1 MFNLYEKPSAQKHFI
16 LESLTRLAFLGS
28 LVVCSVVTSLAQG
41 SFNSGSTGADGA
53 FAPTQDVVV
62 QVPPSGVLN
71 YTTVNIPNGVNVRF
85 TPNAT
90 NTPVTIL
97 ATGNVTISGLL
108 IVDGNNNNRIL
119 GGLGGPGG
127 FRGGNGGAFFDDPNG
142 RSGDGPGGGTGGKVG
157 SDLLNPRGGG
167 GGGYLQPGNQGGGS
181 GTDGGVGGLRYG
193 SRTLLPL
200 IGGSGG
206 GGSAAWS
213 TNFGEG
219 GGGGGGAILIA
230 SSANITFPSTWLNQ
244 HILARGG
251 SAGPG
256 GAGSGGAIRI
266 VANKISGLMRFRVN
280 GGVSG
285 WGGHGAPGYIRV
297 EGTDL
302 NEFTP
307 DLETP
312 FISYALPNPVTLPNS
327 PILNIVSV
335 GGVNSPATP
344 KGSFYQQPDI
354 VVPTTISNPVTV
366 NLQASNLPVGTVL
379 QVTLTNEL
387 GERTTV
393 NSTPL
398 AGTQASSTATASV
411 TLPTSGI
418 AVISASVTLNLLI
431 AYDKPIYIDGERIDK
446 MEIAAAFGGGSDV
459 TYISTTGK
467 RLKLPQ

>member
-16 LESLTRLAFLGS
+16 LESLTRLAFLGL

-71 YTTVNIPNGVNVRF
+71 YTTVNIPNGVHVRF

-108 IVDGNNNNRIL
+108 LVDGSPSNRVL
-119 GGLGGPGG
+119 GGSGGPGG

-142 RSGDGPGGGTGGKVG
+142 RSGDGPGGGAGGIADANL
-157 SDLLNPRGGG
+157 STARCGGG
-167 GGGYLQPGNQGGGS
+167 AGFLQPGSQGCGTGGAGGG
-181 GTDGGVGGLRYG
+181 RYG

-200 IGGSGG
+200 VGGSGG
-206 GGSAAWS
+206 GGTSAWS
-213 TNFGEG
+213 TNFGDG

-230 SSANITFPSTWLNQ
+230 SSANIIFPGTWLNQ

-251 SAGPG
+251 G
-256 GAGSGGAIRI
+256 GWNGGGGSGGAIRI

-280 GGVSG
+280 GGTSSG
-285 WGGHGAPGYIRV
+285 GGHGAPGYIRV

-354 VVPTTISNPVTV
+354 VVPTTMPNPVTV
-366 NLQASNLPVGTVL
+366 NLQATNLPVGTVL

-418 AVISASVTLNLLI
+418 AVISASATLNLLI

-446 MEIAAAFGGGSDV
+446 MEIAAAFGGPSDV
-459 TYISTTGK
+459 TYISATGK